1 MRYEDPLEEA
11 LRLEIRK
18 KIYDTIKENP
28 GLHFREIQRRTGIAT
43 GALQYH
49 LDYLA
54 KRHLIKT
61 ERESKFLRYYLIR
74 EKFEETNTMGFLRQD
89 NARKILIF
97 LCGKKY
103 SSIAPIAKETGL
115 NKATLEKHL
124 ENMILA
130 GLVQKNIRGK
140 TNYYSVMEKE
150 KIIGLLKSYRK
161 SFLDQL
167 VDDFVEVWSEI

>member
-74 EKFEETNTMGFLRQD
+74 EKFEETNTMAFLRQ
-89 NARKILIF
+89 NKARKILIF
-97 LCGKKY
+97 LCRKKY
-103 SSIAPIAKETGL
+103 SSLAPIAKETGL

-124 ENMILA
+124 ESMVLA
-130 GLVQKNIRGK
+130 GLVQKKIRGK
-140 TNYYSVMEKE
+140 TEYYSITEKE

-167 VDDFVEVWSEI
+167 VDDFVDLWSEI